1 MKDMILI
8 GTKDIR
14 NQECY
19 VGMLSLPRVLI
30 YFKHISGGAGGIFNL
45 AKTMV
50 SVLHEELL

>member
-1 MKDMILI
+1 MILI

-50 SVLHEELL
+50 SILHEELL